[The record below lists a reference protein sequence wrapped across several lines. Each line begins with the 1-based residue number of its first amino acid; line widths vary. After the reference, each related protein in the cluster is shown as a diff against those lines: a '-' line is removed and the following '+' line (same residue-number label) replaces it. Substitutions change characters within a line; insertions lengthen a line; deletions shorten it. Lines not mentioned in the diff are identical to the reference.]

1 MRTTYVLASVLKASH
16 ELHIES
22 CQQPSRVAT
31 VTLLLFSHQVVS
43 DSQRLHGLQHTRS
56 PCPSPSPR
64 VAQTHSIESVIHPT
78 ISSSVAPFSC
88 CLQSFPASGSFPVSQ
103 LFRSGGQ
110 STGASVLR
118 VNIQGWFLLGLTG
131 LTFLLSKGL
140 SRIFS
145 STTIWKHHFFGAQPS
160 LWCNSHIHTWLLEKP
175 QLWQYRPLSA
185 RWCLCFLL
193 RSLGLSQLF
202 F

>member
-1 MRTTYVLASVLKASH
+1 MPGKCYVTDKYLIYKWKG
-16 ELHIES
+16 
-22 CQQPSRVAT
+22 
-31 VTLLLFSHQVVS
+31 LLFSRWVIFVSLWSHGLWHARLSCPLLSPGVCS
-43 DSQRLHGLQHTRS
+43 DSCPWSWRS
-56 PCPSPSPR
+56 L
-64 VAQTHSIESVIHPT
+64 
-78 ISSSVAPFSC
+78 SSF

-160 LWCNSHIHTWLLEKP
+160 LWSNSHIHTWLLEKP